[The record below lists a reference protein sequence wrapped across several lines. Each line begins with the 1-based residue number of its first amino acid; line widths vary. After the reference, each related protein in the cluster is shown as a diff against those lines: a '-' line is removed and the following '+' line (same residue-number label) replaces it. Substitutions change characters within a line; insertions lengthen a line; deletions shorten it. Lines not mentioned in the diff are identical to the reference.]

1 MMNLPCDI
9 GQVPYHNVKF
19 TRTASLKLAL
29 GPHFWQNEGHKRS
42 WLFYGLALC
51 QKRKPQVVSVSC
63 FRESQ
68 ERLCFLRRCGQTVYK
83 KTIELCFCTFTY
95 PELQKKDTSFIR
107 SYRSLL
113 NNFFVEN
120 IQIFDSHRLLDS
132 PRKDRLTKS
141 KEQSIKLAT
150 CSLSTRVRER
160 MDSQK
165 L

>member
-120 IQIFDSHRLLDS
+120 IQIFRFAQVARLFTQRQID
-132 PRKDRLTKS
+132 
-141 KEQSIKLAT
+141 KEQGAIDKTSYLLIINP
-150 CSLSTRVRER
+150 CSRENG
-160 MDSQK
+160 
-165 L
+165 